1 MSKAGS
7 TKSAKKSTATTTSKR
22 RQPPRKFE
30 TLEVSNESPAIITRK
45 SSETEKD
52 KLYFVV

>member
-7 TKSAKKSTATTTSKR
+7 TKSAKKSTATTSSKR

-30 TLEVSNESPAIITRK
+30 TLEVSDESPAVIANP
-45 SSETEKD
+45 SETEKD